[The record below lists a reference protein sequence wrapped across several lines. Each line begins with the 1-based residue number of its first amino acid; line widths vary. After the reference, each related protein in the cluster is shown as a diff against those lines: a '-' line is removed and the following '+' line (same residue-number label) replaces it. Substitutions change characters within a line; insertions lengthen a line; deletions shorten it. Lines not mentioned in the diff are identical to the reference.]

1 MGHHPSF
8 FVNGQMKVIV
18 RDRQMKNRTIIHN
31 FRMEPKWQLFYSF
44 LTPTIMMMIAFMVV
58 GIAPFGNFNLMAMDG
73 YAQYFPMLR
82 EYVRTKSDW
91 SFAGALGFNQL
102 TQSAYYTNSPLWLLL
117 HLVPEKFTIEAIHF
131 IVMIRFGL
139 AGLSFAYFI
148 IRFYQ
153 YRTKFVF
160 VFSTAY
166 ALSAYTL
173 AFINQF
179 MWMDIV
185 ILLPLIAASL
195 HRLWEEKNFL
205 PYILVLTTALY
216 SNFYLAYM
224 LCLFAV
230 LWSLYLMFRHPFSA
244 QRRLRFIYR
253 FALSSVLSA
262 GLAAFVLLPT
272 YFSLQNTL
280 AASVGIPDKLI
291 FYHPIW
297 KYLLHV
303 LPFQKIS
310 LAYEEAN
317 VYCGLLSFLLAAFY
331 LLQKRRT
338 VREKC
343 MFVLFV
349 IGSYLSFNLNLFDY
363 LWHGFHYPSQLPA
376 RQSFLFIFVLLIY
389 ACKTYNERN
398 FVLYRQKMGPPK
410 RIGRHNL
417 KTLIAVILLFEIMAN
432 TMFTLAAYTWKA
444 NHNQYIKYETE
455 LQYLTETYAPQ
466 ENEFYRMEFLQPA
479 HNQGLRYG
487 YNGLGYY
494 SSTMSEENYQFFKDI
509 GMDIYAQNV
518 STNYVPDALHN
529 NIFAVRYLIQ
539 KNDQPVDIDHLGL
552 IKVEELVELTLY
564 ENPDYYSIGFSVN
577 GVDFSDK
584 RASQMREQLGHV
596 ISTDRQLNDLN
607 FLEIEDYSPDRIQGT
622 LSLDHNA
629 QLLTS
634 IGHEE
639 GWRLLVDGV
648 ETKTFAAFD
657 YMLAAQ
663 IAAGDHEITFVYETP
678 GKMIGLN
685 ITFGSLIVLF
695 AWLWLE
701 NYKRNE
707 TETKDFAYVKGKP
720 IALRLRI

>member
-1 MGHHPSF
+1 MT
-8 FVNGQMKVIV
+8 VVDRDTQM
-18 RDRQMKNRTIIHN
+18 RNRTN
-31 FRMEPKWQLFYSF
+31 TNNLSMEPKWQLFYSF
-44 LTPTIMMMIAFMVV
+44 LTPIVIMMFTFIVV
-58 GIAPFGNFNLMAMDG
+58 GMAPFGNLNLMAMDG

-82 EYVRTKSDW
+82 EYVRTTSDW
-91 SFAGALGFNQL
+91 SFAGALGFNQW

-153 YRTKFVF
+153 YRTKFIF

-185 ILLPLIAASL
+185 ILLPLLAASL
-195 HRLWEEKNFL
+195 LRMWQEEQFL
-205 PYILVLTTALY
+205 PYVLVLAVALY

-224 LCLFAV
+224 LCIFAV
-230 LWSLYLMFRHPFSA
+230 LWSLYLLFRHKFPA
-244 QRRLRFIYR
+244 KRRLCFISRFV
-253 FALSSVLSA
+253 FSSIISA

-280 AASVGIPDKLI
+280 AASVGIPDKLKL
-291 FYHPIW
+291 YHPVW
-297 KYLLHV
+297 KYLLHF
-303 LPFQKIS
+303 LPFQKVS
-310 LAYEEAN
+310 LEYDAAN
-317 VYCGLLSFLLAAFY
+317 LYCGLMPFLLTISY
-331 LLQKRRT
+331 LFHKKKT
-338 VREKC
+338 NREKC
-343 MFVLFV
+343 IFLLF
-349 IGSYLSFNLNLFDY
+349 IMGSYFSFNLNFFDY

-389 ACKTYNERN
+389 AYNSYNEGN
-398 FVLYRQKMGPPK
+398 FVMHRQTKGQYT
-410 RIGRHNL
+410 RIRKYNL
-417 KTLIAVILLFEIMAN
+417 KTLIAIILLFEILAN
-432 TMFTLAAYTWKA
+432 AVFTLAAYTWKA

-487 YNGLGYY
+487 YNGLGFY
-494 SSTMSEENYQFFKDI
+494 SSLMSEQNYQFFKDI

-518 STNYVPDALHN
+518 STNYVPDALLN

-539 KNDQPVDIDHLGL
+539 KNDQPIDIDHLGL
-552 IKVEELVELTLY
+552 IKVEKLEEVTLY

-577 GVDFSDK
+577 GVDFSDIH
-584 RASQMREQLGHV
+584 ASQIREQLGQA
-596 ISTDRQLNDLN
+596 ISTDQQSNN
-607 FLEIEDYSPDRIQGT
+607 VSFLKVEMFTPDRIQGK
-622 LSLDHNA
+622 LSVDHDA
-629 QLLTS
+629 QLITS

-657 YMLAAQ
+657 YMMAAQ
-663 IAAGDHEITFVYETP
+663 VTAGNHDITIVYETP
-678 GKMIGLN
+678 GKVVGLT
-685 ITFGSLIVLF
+685 ITLGSLMVLF
-695 AWLWLE
+695 VWLWVE
-701 NYKRNE
+701 KHKR
-707 TETKDFAYVKGKP
+707 KHDGAHDLVYAKGEP
-720 IALRLRI
+720 IALKLRT